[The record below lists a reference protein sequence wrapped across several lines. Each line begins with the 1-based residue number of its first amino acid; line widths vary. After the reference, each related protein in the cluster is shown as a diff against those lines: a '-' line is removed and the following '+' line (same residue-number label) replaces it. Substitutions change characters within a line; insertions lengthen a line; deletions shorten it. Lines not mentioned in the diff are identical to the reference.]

1 MFTASQTPTVRHKM
15 AAPAAGFSLL
25 LNTDQDGD
33 VSTTTKKG
41 RTDLGDVEIIFT
53 DEWRHLFH
61 HVADHA
67 GR

>member
-1 MFTASQTPTVRHKM
+1 M